1 MKTAWILILGTL
13 AVSGCYD
20 REGDVAELVFRGGA
34 VWTGAPGAAL
44 AEAVAVTDGRV
55 IAVSANGKTV
65 FRVVSGSFPSIPAA
79 NTRAAALK
87 KGGFS
92 TFVRGLSQ

>member
-1 MKTAWILILGTL
+1 VAAKAAPAGKNYTVQIGAFSSRGNAESALGKL
-13 AVSGCYD
+13 KARY
-20 REGDVAELVFRGGA
+20 
-34 VWTGAPGAAL
+34 P
-44 AEAVAVTDGRV
+44 DGRV

-87 KGGFS
+87 QGGFS
-92 TFVRGLSQ
+92 TFVRRLSQ